1 MKNSTIY
8 VSTAEMTETKAKL
21 ANGVT
26 FENESAGYFITLRK
40 DGVRLFMVNGDCKF
54 FKNEN
59 AFIRATVRMV
69 KRGF

>member
-1 MKNSTIY
+1 
-8 VSTAEMTETKAKL
+8 
-21 ANGVT
+21 VT

-40 DGVRLFMVNGDCKF
+40 DGGRLFMVNGDCKF